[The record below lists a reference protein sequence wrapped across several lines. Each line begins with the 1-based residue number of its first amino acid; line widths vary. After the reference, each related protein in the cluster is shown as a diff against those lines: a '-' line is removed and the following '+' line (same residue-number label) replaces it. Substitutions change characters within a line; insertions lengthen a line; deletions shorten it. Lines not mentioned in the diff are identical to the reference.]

1 MEDRIA
7 DIGLIM
13 IFVTI
18 IVLKVTNVITIPW
31 VWLLSPIWIL
41 FLVGCILAVILTIM
55 CIIDIKG
62 DKKEN
67 ERN

>member
-7 DIGLIM
+7 DIGLTM

-18 IVLKVTNVITIPW
+18 IILKITNVIAIPW
-31 VWLLSPIWIL
+31 IWLLSPIWIL
-41 FLVGCILAVILTIM
+41 FLIGCVLAVILTIM